1 LRPVRRRPGAT
12 TDMPVTK
19 VLTDGI
25 GEVDLR
31 NFDVYSQRG
40 GYVQLKRAF
49 TEMTPADVAD
59 ITMKSGLRGR
69 GGAGFPTGR
78 KWSFL
83 PKNGRPRY
91 MVCNCDEAEPG
102 TFKDHMLLEETPHQ
116 VLEGILLGTYAI
128 ESGHAFIYIRGEFAR
143 GYEIFSKAVAEA
155 RAAGF
160 IGENLFGTAYSVE
173 VTVQRGA
180 GAYICGEETALINS
194 IEGRRGEPRLKPPFP
209 AVKGLYGEPTV
220 VNNVETLAT
229 LPHLLRNGAEWFAKV
244 GPERSPGYKIVS
256 VSGHVRKPGNYE
268 VPLGTPIRELLEIAG
283 GPRDGRTIVA
293 VQPGGGSSAC
303 LFEEHLDLG
312 YDFDTMAANGT
323 MLGSGAVVFF
333 DDSTNFVEAALAL
346 VRFYAHES
354 CGQCTPCREGG
365 HWLEVTLER
374 ILNGGGLDSD
384 IDMLVAV
391 SHQMTGL
398 NLCPLGDSIEPFL
411 ASVVKRFEA
420 QFRSYVRSPQR
431 EAISA

>member
-1 LRPVRRRPGAT
+1 
-12 TDMPVTK
+12 MPVVK

-31 NFDVYSQRG
+31 DIAVYRARG
-40 GYVQLKRAF
+40 GYDQWRRAV
-49 TEMTPADVAD
+49 TALTPAEIVE
-59 ITMKSGLRGR
+59 ITSKSGLRGR

-83 PKNGRPRY
+83 PNNGRPRH

-116 VLEGILLGTYAI
+116 VLEGILIGTYAI
-128 ESGHAFIYIRGEFAR
+128 GSRHAFVYIRGEFQR
-143 GYEIFSKAVAEA
+143 GYKIFMEAVAQA
-155 RAAGF
+155 RAAGL
-160 IGENLFGTAYSVE
+160 IGEHLFGTDYSVE
-173 VTVQRGA
+173 VTVHRGA

-194 IEGRRGEPRLKPPFP
+194 VEGRRGEPRLKPPFP
-209 AVKGLYGEPTV
+209 AIKGLYGEPTV

-229 LPHLLRNGAEWFAKV
+229 LPHLLKNGPEWFAAV
-244 GPERSPGYKIVS
+244 GTERSPGYKIVS
-256 VSGHVRKPGNYE
+256 ISGHVKRPGNYE
-268 VPLGTPIRELLEIAG
+268 VPLGTPLRELLAIAG

-303 LFEEHLDLG
+303 LFEEHLDLA
-312 YDFDTMAANGT
+312 YDFDTMAQHGT

-333 DDSTNFVEAALAL
+333 DDTTNFVEAALAL

-374 ILNGGGLDSD
+374 LLHGGGLDSD

-411 ASVVKRFEA
+411 ASVVKRFES
-420 QFRSYVRSPQR
+420 QFRAYVRTPAR
-431 EAISA
+431 VAVPA

>member
-1 LRPVRRRPGAT
+1 
-12 TDMPVTK
+12 MPVVK
-19 VLTDGI
+19 VLTEGI
-25 GEVDLR
+25 GELNLR
-31 NFDVYSQRG
+31 DIAVYRERG
-40 GYVQLKRAF
+40 GYEQLRRAV
-49 TEMTPADVAD
+49 TSMQPAELVDLV
-59 ITMKSGLRGR
+59 MKSGLRGR

-83 PKNGRPRY
+83 PDNGRPRY

-116 VLEGILLGTYAI
+116 VLEGLLIGTYAI
-128 ESGHAFIYIRGEFAR
+128 RSQHAFIYIRGEFKR
-143 GYEIFSKAVAEA
+143 GYEIFMQAVAEA

-160 IGENLFGTAYSVE
+160 IGENLFGTGVSLE
-173 VTVQRGA
+173 VTVHRGA
-180 GAYICGEETALINS
+180 GAYICGEETALLNS
-194 IEGRRGEPRLKPPFP
+194 LEGRRGEPRLKPPFP

-229 LPHLLRNGAEWFAKV
+229 LPYLLKNGPEWFTAMGSEK
-244 GPERSPGYKIVS
+244 SPGVKIVS
-256 VSGHVRKPGNYE
+256 VSGHVKKPGNFE
-268 VPLGTPIRELLEIAG
+268 VPLGTPLRELLALAG

-303 LFEEHLDLG
+303 LFEEHLDLP
-312 YDFDTMAANGT
+312 YDFEAMAAAGT

-333 DDSTNFVEAALAL
+333 DDSTDFVKAAHAL

-365 HWLEVTLER
+365 HWLEITLER
-374 ILNGGGLDSD
+374 ILEGGGLDSD
-384 IDMLVAV
+384 IDMLLSV
-391 SHQMTGL
+391 SHQMTGI

-411 ASVVKRFEA
+411 ASVVKRFQA
-420 QFRSYVRSPQR
+420 QFRAYVEQP
-431 EAISA
+431 EAAHA

>member
-1 LRPVRRRPGAT
+1 
-12 TDMPVTK
+12 MPVVK

-25 GEVDLR
+25 GELDLR
-31 NFDVYSQRG
+31 DLDVYRSRG
-40 GYVQLKRAF
+40 GYEQWKRAV
-49 TEMTPADVAD
+49 T
-59 ITMKSGLRGR
+59 TMQPGEIVDLTAKSGLRGR

-78 KWSFL
+78 KWQFL
-83 PKNGRPRY
+83 PSNGRPRY

-116 VLEGILLGTYAI
+116 VLEGILIGTYAI
-128 ESGHAFIYIRGEFAR
+128 GSKHAFIYIRGEFKR
-143 GYEIFSKAVAEA
+143 GYRIFMEALAQA
-155 RAAGF
+155 RAAGLV
-160 IGENLFGTAYSVE
+160 GANLFGTAVSIE
-173 VTVQRGA
+173 VTAHRGA
-180 GAYICGEETALINS
+180 GAYICGEETAMLNS
-194 IEGRRGEPRLKPPFP
+194 LEGRRGEPRLKPPFP

-229 LPHLLRNGAEWFAKV
+229 LPHILKNGAEWFASV
-244 GPERSPGYKIVS
+244 GPQRSPGYKVVS
-256 VSGHVRKPGNYE
+256 VSGRVRRPGNYE
-268 VPLGTPIRELLEIAG
+268 IPLGTTLRELLEIAG
-283 GPRDGRTIVA
+283 GPREGRKIVA

-303 LFEEHLDLG
+303 LFDEHLDLS

-333 DDSTNFVEAALAL
+333 DDTTDFVKAAYAL
-346 VRFYAHES
+346 VRFFAHES

-365 HWLEVTLER
+365 HWLEITLER
-374 ILNGGGLDSD
+374 ILEGGGLDSD
-384 IDMLVAV
+384 VDMLVDV

-420 QFRSYVRSPQR
+420 QFRAYVGTSQV
-431 EAISA
+431 S

>member
-1 LRPVRRRPGAT
+1 
-12 TDMPVTK
+12 MPVVK
-19 VLTDGI
+19 VLTEGI
-25 GEVDLR
+25 GEFNLR
-31 NFDVYSQRG
+31 DIDVYRMRG
-40 GYVQLKRAF
+40 GYEQWRRAL
-49 TEMTPADVAD
+49 TEMEPENIAQVTLD
-59 ITMKSGLRGR
+59 SGLRGR

-83 PKNGRPRY
+83 PKNDRPRY

-116 VLEGILLGTYAI
+116 VLEGMLIGTYAI
-128 ESGHAFIYIRGEFAR
+128 GSRHAFIYIRGEFER
-143 GYEIFSKAVAEA
+143 GYQIFTDALAQA

-160 IGENLFGTAYSVE
+160 VGQNLFGTAYGVE
-173 VTVQRGA
+173 VTVHRGA
-180 GAYICGEETALINS
+180 GAYICGEETALLNS
-194 IEGRRGEPRLKPPFP
+194 LEGRRGEPRLKPPFP

-229 LPHLLRNGAEWFAKV
+229 LPHILRNGADWFAKV

-256 VSGHVRKPGNYE
+256 VSGHVKRPGNYE
-268 VPLGTPIRELLEIAG
+268 IPLGTPLRELLEIAG
-283 GPRDGRTIVA
+283 GPRDGRKIVA
-293 VQPGGGSSAC
+293 IQPGGGSSAC

-312 YDFDTMAANGT
+312 YDFDTMAKNGT

-333 DDSTNFVEAALAL
+333 DETTNFVEAALAL

-374 ILNGGGLDSD
+374 LLAGGGLDSD
-384 IDMLVAV
+384 IDMLLSV
-391 SHQMTGL
+391 SHQLTGI

-411 ASVVKRFEA
+411 ASVLQRFEP
-420 QFRSYVRSPQR
+420 QFRQYVRTTQR
-431 EAISA
+431 ELVNV

>member
-1 LRPVRRRPGAT
+1 
-12 TDMPVTK
+12 MPVVK

-25 GEVDLR
+25 GEFDLR
-31 NFDVYSQRG
+31 DIAVYRKRG
-40 GYVQLKRAF
+40 GYEQWKRAV
-49 TEMTPADVAD
+49 TTLTPAEVAD
-59 ITMKSGLRGR
+59 VTSKSGLRGR

-83 PKNGRPRY
+83 PNNGRPRY

-128 ESGHAFIYIRGEFAR
+128 GSTQAFMYIRGEFSR
-143 GYEIFSKAVAEA
+143 GYGIFMEALAEA
-155 RAAGF
+155 RAAGYV
-160 IGENLFGTAYSVE
+160 GQKLFGTTTGIE
-173 VTVQRGA
+173 VTVHRGA
-180 GAYICGEETALINS
+180 GAYICGEETALLNS
-194 IEGRRGEPRLKPPFP
+194 LEGRRGEPRLKPPFP

-244 GPERSPGYKIVS
+244 GPEKSPGYKIVS

-268 VPLGTPIRELLEIAG
+268 VPLGTPLRELLEIAG
-283 GPRDGRTIVA
+283 GPREGRTIVA
-293 VQPGGGSSAC
+293 VQPGGGSSTC
-303 LFEEHLDLG
+303 LFAEHLDLP
-312 YDFDTMAANGT
+312 YDFDTMAQNGT

-333 DDSTNFVEAALAL
+333 DDTTNFVEAALAL

-374 ILNGGGLDSD
+374 ILAGGGLDSD
-384 IDMLVAV
+384 IDLLLAV
-391 SHQMTGL
+391 SKQLTGI

-411 ASVVKRFEA
+411 ASAVRRFEA
-420 QFRSYVRSPQR
+420 QFRAYVKV
-431 EAISA
+431 AVNI

>member
-1 LRPVRRRPGAT
+1 
-12 TDMPVTK
+12 MPVVK
-19 VLTDGI
+19 VLTAGI
-25 GEVDLR
+25 GEVDLCDI
-31 NFDVYSQRG
+31 DVYRERG
-40 GYVQLKRAF
+40 GYVQLKRAL

-102 TFKDHMLLEETPHQ
+102 TFKDHMLLEQTPHQ

-128 ESGHAFIYIRGEFAR
+128 GSNHAFIYIRGEFER
-143 GYEIFSKAVAEA
+143 GYHTFVAAVEAA

-160 IGENLFGTAYSVE
+160 VGEKLFGTDYSVE

-256 VSGHVRKPGNYE
+256 VSGHVTKPGNYE
-268 VPLGTPIRELLEIAG
+268 VPLGTPLRELLEIAG
-283 GPRDGRTIVA
+283 GPRAGRTIVA

>member
-1 LRPVRRRPGAT
+1 
-12 TDMPVTK
+12 MPVVK
-19 VLTDGI
+19 VLTEGI
-25 GEVDLR
+25 GELNLR
-31 NFDVYSQRG
+31 DIAVYRERG
-40 GYVQLKRAF
+40 GYEQLRRAV
-49 TEMTPADVAD
+49 TSMQPAELVDLV
-59 ITMKSGLRGR
+59 MKSGLRGR

-83 PKNGRPRY
+83 PDNGRPRY

-116 VLEGILLGTYAI
+116 VLEGLLIGTYAI
-128 ESGHAFIYIRGEFAR
+128 RSQHAFIYIRGEFKR
-143 GYEIFSKAVAEA
+143 GYEIFMQAVAEA

-160 IGENLFGTAYSVE
+160 IGENLFGTGVSLE
-173 VTVQRGA
+173 VTVHRGA
-180 GAYICGEETALINS
+180 GAYICGEETALLNS
-194 IEGRRGEPRLKPPFP
+194 LEGRRGEPRLKPPFP

-229 LPHLLRNGAEWFAKV
+229 LPYLLKNGPEWFTAMGSEK
-244 GPERSPGYKIVS
+244 SPGVKIVS
-256 VSGHVRKPGNYE
+256 VSGHVKKPGNFE
-268 VPLGTPIRELLEIAG
+268 VPLGTPLRELLALAG

-303 LFEEHLDLG
+303 LFEEHLDLP
-312 YDFDTMAANGT
+312 YDFEAMAAAGT

-333 DDSTNFVEAALAL
+333 DDTTDFVKAAHAL

-365 HWLEVTLER
+365 HWLEITLER
-374 ILNGGGLDSD
+374 ILEGGGLDSD
-384 IDMLVAV
+384 IDMLLSV
-391 SHQMTGL
+391 SHQMTGI

-411 ASVVKRFEA
+411 ASVVKRFQA
-420 QFRSYVRSPQR
+420 QFRAYVEQP
-431 EAISA
+431 EAAHA